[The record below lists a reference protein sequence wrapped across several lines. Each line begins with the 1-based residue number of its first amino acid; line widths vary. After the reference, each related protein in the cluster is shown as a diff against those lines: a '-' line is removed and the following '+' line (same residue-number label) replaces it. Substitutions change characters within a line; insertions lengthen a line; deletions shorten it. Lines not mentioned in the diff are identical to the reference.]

1 MLNFGDLKN
10 KIETWSLEDEDTV
23 NILINLTVVKKVE
36 DFFWQLY

>member
-36 DFFWQLY
+36 DFF